1 MTSRAD
7 RPAELA
13 LTGGPVST
21 MDGWDAAAVAVRGG
35 RVAALDPDRVRALI
49 GPSTAVVDLRG
60 RRVLPGL
67 HDAHAHPLFGG
78 IERLRCDL
86 ADSPEAQECLRRVG
100 EHARSVA
107 HPQWI
112 LGGGWEMGLFP
123 GGAPERRP
131 LDAVTGR
138 RPAYLLSRDHHSAWV
153 NSAALE
159 LAGID
164 RGTPDP
170 PDGRIERDR
179 DGSPSGTLHEGAAEL
194 VAAVLPTAGAD
205 EYRRGLLE
213 GQRFLHAHGVTS
225 WHDAILGTYLGYR
238 DALETYLDLDRRG
251 LLTATVRGAL
261 WWRRERGLDQVEELA
276 QRRSRARGERFRAD
290 AVKIM
295 VDGICENLTAALRD
309 PYLGDHGS
317 GLSFVDGHELAGA
330 VRALDARGFP
340 VHFHAVGDR
349 AVHEALNAVEHAR
362 TANGPSGLPHQIA
375 HVQLIDPAEL
385 PRFAQLGVTATIQA
399 AWAVNDADMTE
410 LTTPLLGAERARR
423 QYPFRSL
430 RDAGAALA
438 AGSDWPVSEADPLRA
453 AHVAVNRSD
462 PGSGQE
468 PFVPEESLRLQ
479 DVVAAYTSGS
489 ARVNRLDDRIG
500 ALRVGMDADLVV
512 LDRDPF
518 SLPAREIGDTRVD
531 LTFARG
537 QLVHERK

>member
-21 MDGWDAAAVAVRGG
+21 MDGGDVSAVAVRDG
-35 RVAALDPDRVRALI
+35 RVAALGTESARALV
-49 GPSTAVVDLRG
+49 GAGTEVVDLRG
-60 RRVLPGL
+60 RRLLPGF

-86 ADSPEAQECLRRVG
+86 AGSPGEHDCLRRIS
-100 EHARSVA
+100 EHARSVP

-123 GGAPERRP
+123 GGAPERGS
-131 LDAVTGR
+131 LDAATGA

-164 RGTPDP
+164 RHTPDP
-170 PDGRIERDR
+170 PDGRVERDR
-179 DGSPSGTLHEGAAEL
+179 DGRPSGTLHEGAAEL
-194 VAAVLPTAGAD
+194 VAAVLPVAGED

-213 GQRFLHAHGVTS
+213 GQRFLHSQGVTS

-238 DALETYLDLDRRG
+238 DALDTYLDLDQRG

-295 VDGICENLTAALRD
+295 VDGICENLTAAMRD

-317 GLSFVDGHELAGA
+317 GLSFVDGDELAEA

-349 AVHEALNAVEHAR
+349 AVHDTLNAVEVAR
-362 TANGPSGLPHQIA
+362 AANGTSGLRHQIA
-375 HVQLIDPAEL
+375 HVQVVDPADV
-385 PRFAQLGVTATIQA
+385 PRFGELGVTATIQA

-410 LTTPLLGAERARR
+410 LTTPLLGTERARR

-430 RDAGAALA
+430 RDAGAPLA
-438 AGSDWPVSEADPLRA
+438 AGSDWPVSEADPLLA
-453 AHVAVNRSD
+453 AHVAVNRAD
-462 PGSGQE
+462 PGSERE
-468 PFVPEESLRLQ
+468 PFVPEESVRLQ
-479 DVVAAYTSGS
+479 DILSAYTAGG
-489 ARVNRLDDRIG
+489 ARVNDVDDRIG
-500 ALRVGMDADLVV
+500 ALSVGMDADLVV

-531 LTFARG
+531 LTFTRG
-537 QLVHERK
+537 QLVHERG

>member
-1 MTSRAD
+1 VTNRAD
-7 RPAELA
+7 RPVALA
-13 LTGGPVST
+13 VTGGPISAA
-21 MDGWDAAAVAVRGG
+21 DGGDVGALAVHNG
-35 RVAALDPDRVRALI
+35 RIVALGAERVRALV
-49 GPSTAVVDLRG
+49 GPGTEVLDLAG
-60 RRVLPGL
+60 RRLLPGF
-67 HDAHAHPLFGG
+67 HDAHVHPLFGG

-86 ADSPEAQECLRRVG
+86 TGSSHPGECLRRVG
-100 EHARSVA
+100 EHARSVT

-123 GGAPERRP
+123 GGAPERGP
-131 LDAVTGR
+131 LDAVTGW
-138 RPAYLLSRDHHSAWV
+138 RPAHLLSRDHHSAWV

-170 PDGRIERDR
+170 PDGRIERDP
-179 DGSPSGTLHEGAAEL
+179 DGRPTGTLHEGAVEL
-194 VAAVLPTAGAD
+194 VAAVLPTAGED

-225 WHDAILGTYLGYR
+225 WHDAILGSYAGYR
-238 DALETYLDLDRRG
+238 DALDTYLDLDRRG

-261 WWRRERGLDQVEELA
+261 WWRRDRGLDQIEDLV
-276 QRRSRARGERFRAD
+276 QRRARARGERFRAD

-295 VDGICENLTAALRD
+295 VDGICENLTAAMRD

-317 GLSFVDGHELAGA
+317 GLSFVDGDDLAEA

-340 VHFHAVGDR
+340 VHFHAVGDQ
-349 AVHEALNAVEHAR
+349 AVHTALDAVAHAR
-362 TANGPSGLPHQIA
+362 GVNGNSGLRHQIA
-375 HVQLIDPAEL
+375 HLQVVDPADV
-385 PRFAQLGVTATIQA
+385 PRFAELGVTATIQA

-410 LTTPLLGAERARR
+410 LTAPLLGAERARR

-438 AGSDWPVSEADPLRA
+438 AGSDWPVSEADPLLA

-462 PGSGQE
+462 AGQE
-468 PFVPEESLRLQ
+468 PLVPEESLELR
-479 DVVAAYTSGS
+479 DVLAACTAGS
-489 ARVNRLDDRIG
+489 ARVNALEDRIG

-518 SLPAREIGDTRVD
+518 SLPHGEISDTRVD
-531 LTFARG
+531 MTFVRG
-537 QLVHERK
+537 QLVHQR